1 MLVYVA
7 TLLKMYSTIIAA
19 VSTDGFIADQSGI
32 SIATSPQDKTLLKAY
47 LKKFNIHIMGR
58 KTFEAHAG
66 KHKLPTK
73 QRIVWT
79 STPSK
84 LQNTYGAI
92 ATFTD
97 ASFASIVKDLKE
109 PFLVLGGSSIY
120 QEALGSGYVQQI
132 VVITEPYL
140 VHAGIPFLPTT
151 TLKANG
157 FTCYKKQLLSQQG
170 TTAMYYA
177 KN

>member
-1 MLVYVA
+1 
-7 TLLKMYSTIIAA
+7 MYCTIIAA
-19 VSTDGFIADQSGI
+19 VSTDGFIADQYGNTI
-32 SIATSPQDKTLLKAY
+32 HTSPQDKKILAAY

-66 KHKLPTK
+66 KHKLLHK
-73 QRIVWT
+73 QRIVIT
-79 STPSK
+79 SNPSK
-84 LQNTYGAI
+84 LQNTYGQL

-97 ASFASIVKDLKE
+97 TPFKKIIKDLKE
-109 PFLVLGGSSIY
+109 PFLVLGGRSIY
-120 QEALGSGYVQQI
+120 KEAFASGYVQHI

-140 VHAGIPFLPTT
+140 VRSGIPFLPTT
-151 TLKANG
+151 TLEANG
-157 FTCYKKQLLSQQG
+157 FTCYKKLLLSEQG